1 MEILYVNERGILGF
15 YKEFK
20 KGVEVNNKI
29 QVEYLNLYYKMN
41 LNFKVSV
48 KIMFLGGLGEIGGNM
63 MVIEILKSVIVIDV
77 GMSFFKEG
85 FFGVDILI
93 LDFFYLYQIK
103 DKIVGII
110 IIYVYE
116 DYIGVMFYLFKEL

>member
-1 MEILYVNERGILGF
+1 
-15 YKEFK
+15 
-20 KGVEVNNKI
+20 
-29 QVEYLNLYYKMN
+29 MN

-93 LDFFYLYQIK
+93 LDFFYLY
-103 DKIVGII
+103 
-110 IIYVYE
+110 
-116 DYIGVMFYLFKEL
+116 